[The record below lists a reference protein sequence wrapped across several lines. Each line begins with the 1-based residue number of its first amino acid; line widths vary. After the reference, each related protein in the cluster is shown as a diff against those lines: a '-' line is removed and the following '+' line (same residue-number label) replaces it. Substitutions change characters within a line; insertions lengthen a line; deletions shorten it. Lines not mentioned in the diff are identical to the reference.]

1 MKPCIAIS
9 SSQVRWGVSL
19 LAMLRT
25 VTLAGVGCGSTSS
38 PTSGAS
44 SPPVSTIGMNTANF
58 TTHSATV
65 LVGQRVT
72 FDDTINGGAV
82 HILCVGSGT
91 GGEGS
96 DHCDS
101 ATQAL
106 NAPPVLVRQGQITMA
121 GEK

>member
-1 MKPCIAIS
+1 M
-9 SSQVRWGVSL
+9 
-19 LAMLRT
+19 T
-25 VTLAGVGCGSTSS
+25 TS
-38 PTSGAS
+38 
-44 SPPVSTIGMNTANF
+44 NF

-65 LVGQRVT
+65 LEGQPVT

-101 ATQAL
+101 ATQAAD
-106 NAPPVLVRQGQITMA
+106 APAVLVGQGLIIMA
-121 GEK
+121 GEKKQITFPTAGSYHVICTVHPGMYIDITAK